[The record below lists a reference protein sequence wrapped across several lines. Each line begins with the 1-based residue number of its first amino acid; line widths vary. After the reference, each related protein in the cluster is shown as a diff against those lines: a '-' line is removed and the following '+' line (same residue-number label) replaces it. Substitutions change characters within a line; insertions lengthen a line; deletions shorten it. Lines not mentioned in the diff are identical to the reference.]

1 MKFYILGEKNERI
14 EIEVLIRIYPN
25 STDYWDANWITS
37 TIKIEIPGYLVQFT
51 ADLRTD
57 ELRDFLAELTM
68 ISSDLSGKAML
79 LNMEDYIQ
87 LECQMNKMG
96 QLLWSGQTCYPVG
109 NGAVLKFE
117 FKSDQSY
124 LQRLVKEVEDIL
136 LVFPVIGNPD

>member
-1 MKFYILGEKNERI
+1 
-14 EIEVLIRIYPN
+14 
-25 STDYWDANWITS
+25 
-37 TIKIEIPGYLVQFT
+37 
-51 ADLRTD
+51 
-57 ELRDFLAELTM
+57 M

-96 QLLWSGQTCYPVG
+96 QLLWSGQTSYPVG

>member
-1 MKFYILGEKNERI
+1 
-14 EIEVLIRIYPN
+14 
-25 STDYWDANWITS
+25 
-37 TIKIEIPGYLVQFT
+37 
-51 ADLRTD
+51 
-57 ELRDFLAELTM
+57 
-68 ISSDLSGKAML
+68 
-79 LNMEDYIQ
+79 
-87 LECQMNKMG
+87 MNKMG

>member
-1 MKFYILGEKNERI
+1 MKFHILGEKNERI
-14 EIEVLIRIYPN
+14 EIEALIRSYPN
-25 STDYWDANWITS
+25 NTDYWNANWITS

-124 LQRLVKEVEDIL
+124 LQRLVKELEDIL
-136 LVFPVIGNPD
+136 FVFPVIGNPE

>member
-1 MKFYILGEKNERI
+1 MKLHILGEKNERI
-14 EIEVLIRIYPN
+14 EIEALIRSYPN
-25 STDYWDANWITS
+25 NTDYWNANWITS

-124 LQRLVKEVEDIL
+124 LQRLVKELEDIL
-136 LVFPVIGNPD
+136 FVFPVIGNPE